1 MDLTEP
7 VPATGAQYEISR
19 GIARAVIGSLGGA
32 LRRYTLGGTD
42 LVQTYPDSS
51 IPPSA
56 SGILLAPWPNRVAD
70 GRWTLAGEPQQLDIT
85 EPSRGH
91 ASHGLLRNTGYVLQD
106 REPGAVVLQA
116 EIFPQ
121 HGYPFHL
128 LHRAG
133 YSLGEAGGLRVR
145 QSLTNIGSAE
155 APVALGAHPFL
166 RLGDVPTEELIL
178 TVRARTVLTVDERL
192 IPNGR
197 RPASGAS
204 DLNHG
209 TPVGDLELDS
219 AYTDLEPT
227 GDGVYRHTLTAPDG
241 RSVSLWSGPECGYVH
256 VFVTDKYPGQARA
269 VALEPMTAPANALN
283 SGEGLVWLEPG
294 DTFTAEWGVH
304 ADLGTDGPHSGNSG
318 V

>member
-1 MDLTEP
+1 MDQTEA
-7 VPATGAQYEISR
+7 VPATGTQYEISR
-19 GIARAVIGSLGGA
+19 GSARAVIGSLGCT
-32 LRRYTLGGTD
+32 LRRYTVDGVD

-56 SGILLAPWPNRVAD
+56 SGILLAPWANRVAD
-70 GRWTLAGEPQQLDIT
+70 GRWTLAGKPQQLDIT

-91 ASHGLLRNTGYVLQD
+91 ASHGLLRNTGYILQD
-106 REPGAVVLQA
+106 REPGSVVLQA

-145 QSLTNIGSAE
+145 QSLTNAGGEA

-166 RLGDVPTEELIL
+166 RLGEVPTEELTL
-178 TVRARTVLTVDERL
+178 TVAARTVLTVDDRL

-197 RPASGAS
+197 QPVSGAT
-204 DLNHG
+204 DLRHG
-209 TPVGDLELDS
+209 ARVGDLDLDS
-219 AYTDLEPT
+219 AYTDLELT
-227 GDGVYRHTLTAPDG
+227 DDGVYRQTLTAPDG
-241 RSVSLWSGPECGYVH
+241 RSVSLWSGRECAYVH
-256 VFVTDKYPGQARA
+256 VFVTDKYPGQPRA

-283 SGEGLVWLEPG
+283 SGEGLMWLEPG
-294 DTFTAEWGVH
+294 DTFTAEWGVR
-304 ADLGTDGPHSGNSG
+304 AELEAAGRPVGNSG
-318 V
+318 E